1 MRRKLIWALTIFL
14 VFLGLLL
21 IKVAEWIPLT
31 FGDIPFE
38 QVLFHM
44 MVPMQG
50 TDTSF
55 ISSFIKCCLPLPT
68 IVVCVIVFIY
78 IFRNNSIFIF

>member
-55 ISSFIKCCLPLPT
+55 I
-68 IVVCVIVFIY
+68 
-78 IFRNNSIFIF
+78 